1 MDNERRAPVLAR
13 HEMPADPRLLR
24 HVLSRVEEDLS
35 DVDHT
40 TRHEVVLLV
49 GAVAN
54 QWTRQRWSREGH
66 SMIIDVE
73 HLPDRVR
80 VEVFSHAV
88 LPVEF
93 WKQVGLAVAP
103 GHADRWGMDRRHRPG
118 IWFEV
123 PAVTPAADARH
134 RAPAAR
140 APGAA

>member
-24 HVLSRVEEDLS
+24 DVLRRVEADLR

-54 QWTRQRWSREGH
+54 RWTRQRWSREGH

-73 HLPDRVR
+73 RLPSRVR
-80 VEVFSHAV
+80 VEVFSHAA
-88 LPVEF
+88 LPREF
-93 WKQVGLAVAP
+93 WEQVGIAVAP
-103 GHADRWGMDRRHRPG
+103 GHVDRWGVERRHRSG
-118 IWFEV
+118 LWFEF
-123 PAVTPAADARH
+123 PAVTAAADARH

-140 APGAA
+140 APGDA